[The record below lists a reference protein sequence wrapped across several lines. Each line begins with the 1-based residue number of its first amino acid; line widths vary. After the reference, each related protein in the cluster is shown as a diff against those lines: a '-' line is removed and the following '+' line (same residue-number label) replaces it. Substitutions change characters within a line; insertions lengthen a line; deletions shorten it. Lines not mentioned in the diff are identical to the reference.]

1 MTVLFDRTTNP
12 KCIALH
18 IKPPYR
24 EKIILW
30 ENMSELAL
38 YSFPYRH
45 WIKNTIS
52 LFASKALLVTFRWC
66 AELSAHLRKLDAFLS
81 CALFHSSLSIQIRP
95 SFRHIVLPFA
105 GYLLLVLVL

>member
-1 MTVLFDRTTNP
+1 
-12 KCIALH
+12 
-18 IKPPYR
+18 
-24 EKIILW
+24 
-30 ENMSELAL
+30 MSELAL

-81 CALFHSSLSIQIRP
+81 CALFRSPLSIQIRP
-95 SFRHIVLPFA
+95 SFRHNVLPVA
-105 GYLLLVLVL
+105 GYYLLLVLVL